1 VPVPEVKMLCIF
13 ASLHLTESFSMIAPM
28 DHNQLDKNLRRRG
41 WYYDNG
47 WSHDGAH
54 WDCYV
59 DDNYGSSPCFV
70 ILAKDGNARLLILGK
85 EVSTKEEV
93 WAGPISSE
101 NDIDN
106 LMSFIAAARGES

>member
-1 VPVPEVKMLCIF
+1 
-13 ASLHLTESFSMIAPM
+13 M
-28 DHNQLDKNLRRRG
+28 DQNQLDEILRRRG

-47 WSHDGAH
+47 WSHDAAY

-70 ILAKDGNARLLILGK
+70 ILAREGNGRLLKLRKGG
-85 EVSTKEEV
+85 STKEEV
-93 WAGPISSE
+93 WTGPISNE
-101 NDIDN
+101 TDIDI